1 MTWHNITKNVK
12 STLRG
17 QIPPHSKMSAYTN
30 VLATLGGDLGIIEEI
45 VEDAERALRLAQFD
59 LFDKQRRL
67 ADAHRMVYEKRQEIA
82 VMENRAMQAWVEEGK
97 TEHAPGSIASLLN

>member
-1 MTWHNITKNVK
+1 MKIC
-12 STLRG
+12 SIRA
-17 QIPPHSKMSAYTN
+17 QIPPHSKMSAYSN
-30 VLATLGGDLGIIEEI
+30 VLATLGGELGITEEI

-67 ADAHRMVYEKRQEIA
+67 ADAHRALYEKRQEIA
-82 VMENRAMQAWVEEGK
+82 ATEWKAMQAWVEEGK